1 MCPLCKRRMA
11 RVHVLHDRQ
20 IVNSFDVEEREEPVV
35 IPDED
40 DPVDEDAEESMNES
54 DDPVSDEGCESWMQ
68 ECKKISPHGCG
79 STASPTRCVR
89 STSTNCLTTGLTGL
103 IAIGLIAAVGK
114 SAVFKDFVPGRYTSL
129 TPCQR
134 RGRFGAEKKIQ
145 GSAVATGSLDLP
157 WRHSHV
163 DEVLACCLAYRC

>member
-11 RVHVLHDRQ
+11 RVHVLRGGQ

-54 DDPVSDEGCESWMQ
+54 DDPVSDEGCESWTQ
-68 ECKKISPHGCG
+68 ECEKISSHGCG

-89 STSTNCLTTGLTGL
+89 TEERLDQLLDDWFDGSDSNRSDSRC
-103 IAIGLIAAVGK
+103 
-114 SAVFKDFVPGRYTSL
+114 R
-129 TPCQR
+129 
-134 RGRFGAEKKIQ
+134 KI
-145 GSAVATGSLDLP
+145 SRV
-157 WRHSHV
+157 
-163 DEVLACCLAYRC
+163 